1 MASYERLRIEAK
13 REGNRTVLRLCG
25 ELDLDNARLLQ
36 SELESADVANAS
48 TVLVDLRELE
58 FMDST
63 GLRMLL
69 ATHQRLQQRGAEL
82 AVTGVSVQ
90 VERLFG
96 VTQAGKHLKLVDPP
110 DEAP

>member
-1 MASYERLRIEAK
+1 VASYERLRVEAK
-13 REGNRTVLRLCG
+13 REGNRTVLRLSG

-36 SELESADVANAS
+36 SELEGADVENAS

-69 ATHQRLQQRGAEL
+69 TTHQRLQQRGAEL

-96 VTQAGKHLKLVDPP
+96 VTQAGEHLKLVDPP
-110 DEAP
+110 DDAP